1 MRLTRSRTTDQAAL
15 GSDNATLP
23 VPLGAGSRPHGVIVG
38 EDGAAWVTDGDLNAI
53 ARVDAATRRMRR
65 FPLPADR
72 AGANLNAAVFDGG
85 RPRAS

>member
-1 MRLTRSRTTDQAAL
+1 
-15 GSDNATLP
+15 
-23 VPLGAGSRPHGVIVG
+23 VIVG